1 MLPKLSSPAPQ
12 FLFSRKAN
20 ALTLSCTNRHQP
32 RGMVLGARRDA
43 QDDPARTL
51 CKATTVA
58 WEGRSCHR
66 HLEGI
71 YLNLLRLLQRKSGVY
86 KAPCPVAGGSATSLS
101 DFLLDLRRALQQRVK
116 GQSLK

>member
-1 MLPKLSSPAPQ
+1 MCLCYGALAPQ
-12 FLFSRKAN
+12 RACYSHRAS
-20 ALTLSCTNRHQP
+20 APP
-32 RGMVLGARRDA
+32 RSAPFPWNTQGA
-43 QDDPARTL
+43 QGNDPETL